1 MKLKVYMRVA
11 HGTRGPRV
19 DVSTSPNYKPLESGA
34 GWNAK
39 ALPTAMFA
47 LELTIPDEA
56 MHHAERVMA
65 ELEIPAD
72 AIEVAAGVGRA

>member
-1 MKLKVYMRVA
+1 MKLKVYLRVA
-11 HGTRGPRV
+11 HGSRGPRV
-19 DVSTSPNYKPLESGA
+19 EASTSPNYKPLESGS

-47 LELTIPDEA
+47 LDLDIPEEA

-65 ELEIPAD
+65 ELEIPGD